1 MELDKKKYKRE
12 EVLELL
18 KEFEGN
24 YKIRL
29 AEQLNRIKELS
40 ALNEDLLAQ
49 LSDYKN
55 KEEQI
60 SKALID
66 ATEKANELHRQAE
79 LSFEAET
86 QRLKNFVERFN
97 GYFSYL
103 TEKYP
108 YYEKV
113 KDASELFENI
123 KKTLESG
130 CNTAEKIENIDGDLS
145 RISKGQVFSPKAKIA
160 EYIAATESNGFNM
173 EEVLNPGKL
182 ELEDLCK
189 EMGLMEEE

>member
-12 EVLELL
+12 EVLEIL
-18 KEFEGN
+18 KEFEGD
-24 YKIRL
+24 YKIKF

-40 ALNEDLLAQ
+40 AQNEDLLAQ

-60 SKALID
+60 SKALVD
-66 ATEKANELHRQAE
+66 ATDKANELKKQAE
-79 LSFEAET
+79 LSFEAEN

-97 GYFSYL
+97 AYFSYL

-113 KDASELFENI
+113 KEATALFENI
-123 KKTLESG
+123 KNVLNNG
-130 CNTAEKIENIDGDLS
+130 CDCKENIENIDVELTKN
-145 RISKGQVFSPKAKIA
+145 SKGQAFSPKKKIA
-160 EYIAATESNGFNM
+160 EYIAATENNGFNM

-182 ELEDLCK
+182 ELGDLCK